1 MKRWPPPFYSHR
13 LFNKLLS
20 ELPRDSCSPRLCCF
34 SGWLILKLFG
44 LKVSLRWKW
53 RMPESHHSCASVLS
67 CSVTS
72 DSLWPP
78 GWQPAR
84 LLCPWGFSRQE
95 YWSELPCPLPGD
107 LPNPGI
113 KPRSPTFFTSW
124 VTREAQEYWTFSTQ
138 ELNWSLLHCRWIVYQ
153 LSYQG
158 SQRDLLG
165 AIKLAQDCNNK

>member
-1 MKRWPPPFYSHR
+1 MKRWPPPFHSHS

-95 YWSELPCPLPGD
+95 YWSELPCPPPGD

-113 KPRSPTFFTSW
+113 ELGSLALQEDSLPVEPAGKPT
-124 VTREAQEYWTFSTQ
+124 
-138 ELNWSLLHCRWIVYQ
+138 VYVGCIFYVY
-153 LSYQG
+153 LKFKEI
-158 SQRDLLG
+158 LV
-165 AIKLAQDCNNK
+165 ICVNNKPIEIFFGCTPRYVGS